1 MAPPLVSIVVIGYN
15 DAKHL
20 PAALQSA
27 CDQSE
32 RDIEIIVVDDASTDA
47 TPAVVDGF
55 AARDPRVHGRRL
67 PRNSGGCSG
76 PRNAGLDQASGN
88 YVLFLDSDDVLP
100 RRAVERLHAAAVR
113 SGAEVTCGRMVRRH
127 HHPRRHLPANDE
139 LYRKATV
146 LDGVLARPAQLRD
159 TPACGKLF
167 RRDFLDRNGLRFPEG
182 LLFED
187 LLFTTT
193 AYAAAS
199 RIAIVPALTYIWNV
213 RREQSLPSITNRR
226 ELRNW
231 QDRFEIHRRID
242 ADLATRPR
250 AAELQAAKDLKFL
263 TVDWPIYLREL
274 RSFPSAS
281 RGGLLDV
288 ATAYVEPAGLA
299 ARADVAPGA
308 RVACFLAA
316 RGDLDATLTAADY
329 VTTGGVGT
337 DLVQEQERVY
347 WTSRHLDEPGGRA
360 GLDVTATG
368 LLTAGFGATPYL
380 AVVSEARADPAS
392 LHLSGRVHDVLGRLA
407 AADLSVTLRVSGR
420 FGGALLDVPVT
431 LRSGEAVLALTADI
445 DLQRLGR
452 RLHPGVGHEL
462 RLDLLLRAGDAVAR
476 VRLTGRDAELP
487 TAPIGL
493 PNRWRR
499 LIGATATLQERN
511 GRMVLDLPARHPA
524 VDGVLDVASRARNIV
539 RRRSVLSG
547 GQR

>member
-15 DAKHL
+15 DAEHL

-32 RDIEIIVVDDASTDA
+32 HYIEIIVVDDASTDA

-67 PRNSGGCSG
+67 PGNSGGCSR
-76 PRNAGLDQASGN
+76 PRNAGLDQASGD

-100 RRAVERLHAAAVR
+100 RRAVERLHTAAVR
-113 SGAEVTCGRMVRRH
+113 SGAEVICGRMVRRH

-146 LDGVLARPAQLRD
+146 LDGVLARPSQLRD

-167 RRDFLDRNGLRFPEG
+167 RRDFLDRIGLRFPEG

-199 RIAIVPALTYIWNV
+199 RIAIVPALTYVWNV

-250 AAELQAAKDLKFL
+250 AAELKVAKDHKFL
-263 TVDWPIYLREL
+263 TVDWPIYLRDL
-274 RSFPSAS
+274 RSFPPES
-281 RGGLLDV
+281 RRELLDV
-288 ATAYVEPAGLA
+288 ATAYVEPAAPAL
-299 ARADVAPGA
+299 RADVTPGA

-347 WTSRHLDEPGGRA
+347 WTSRHLDEPGGRP

-368 LLTAGFGATPYL
+368 LLTAGFGETPYL
-380 AVVSEARADPAS
+380 AVVTEAQADSAS
-392 LHLSGRVHDVLGRLA
+392 LHLFGRVHDVLGRLG
-407 AADLSVTLRVSGR
+407 AADISVTLRVSGR
-420 FGGALLDVPVT
+420 FGGTLLDAPVT
-431 LRSGEAVLALTADI
+431 SRPGETVLSFTADI
-445 DLQRLGR
+445 DLQQLAR

-476 VRLTGRDAELP
+476 VPLTGRDAELP
-487 TAPIGL
+487 AAPIGI

-499 LIGATATLQERN
+499 LIGATATMQERN

-524 VDGVLDVASRARNIV
+524 VDGVLDVASRARNMAQ
-539 RRRSVLSG
+539 RRGVLSG
-547 GQR
+547 GHR